1 MKTHLRPWHTLTA
14 DEQGQ
19 RNQPPAGCAQAKE
32 REYGP
37 YALYVSLTEY
47 LSLRHGHQ

>member
-1 MKTHLRPWHTLTA
+1 MKNTRHLPRHTLTK
-14 DEQGQ
+14 DEQ
-19 RNQPPAGCAQAKE
+19 E
-32 REYGP
+32 REYSP